1 MSTYADAVIL
11 SLLLFTVPSE
21 QTWPAENDTVYIA
34 ATFKDAELKLIYGA
48 KVEGVM
54 MEKDLVS
61 CTAFVVREAKPSKSR
76 WIVEYT
82 EQNALK
88 ASLQLDG
95 PWLPRMHKTHSDC
108 SAQHLAEGEPK
119 VKGKWDKYKI
129 Q

>member
-34 ATFKDAELKLIYGA
+34 ATFKDPQVKIAG
-48 KVEGVM
+48 VEVKGIIM
-54 MEKDLVS
+54 TRTLVS
-61 CTAFVVREAKPSKSR
+61 CTEFVIREANPSKSR
-76 WIVEYT
+76 WVVAFVLPEFMG
-82 EQNALK
+82 
-88 ASLQLDG
+88 SLQLDG

-108 SAQHLAEGEPK
+108 SAQYLAEGEAK
-119 VKGKWDKYKI
+119 VKGKWTKYKI